1 MAKHVLRDVVHT
13 VNAVDLSDHVSAV
26 TIETTRPEV
35 DVTSMGA
42 DYMET
47 IPGIPDATITV
58 SYFNDYAAG
67 EVYATLQPLSTTDT
81 PFTVTVRPTSS
92 AISATNPNIEMSALM
107 YTFNPVGGDIGS
119 ANTLEVTYRNASQ
132 AGLTY
137 DTTP

>member
-13 VNAVDLSDHVSAV
+13 VNGVDLSDHVSSV
-26 TIETTRPEV
+26 TVETSRPEV

-58 SYFNDYAAG
+58 NYFNDYAAG

-81 PFTVTVRPTSS
+81 PFTVTVKPTSS
-92 AISATNPNIEMSALM
+92 AIGATNPNIEMSALM
-107 YTFNPVGGDIGS
+107 YSFSPVSGDIGS
-119 ANTLEVTYRNASQ
+119 ANTTEVVYRNASQ
-132 AGLTY
+132 TGLTY
-137 DTTP
+137 DITP